1 MYLSFLDDG
10 FCLIFHDQMITDCLN
25 NPTETDNIQ
34 TRHVQPHER
43 GKEATQ
49 VNQINNELID
59 SYV

>member
-1 MYLSFLDDG
+1 
-10 FCLIFHDQMITDCLN
+10 MITDCLN